1 MHAGQCHAE
10 SCCSQQLLTPLGAA
24 AAMLLVMQVTHH
36 QLDQMRESEASARA
50 AEAKERELAAKR
62 EVSAVSYTKL
72 VDTENVNR
80 VEDAGGWVL

>member
-1 MHAGQCHAE
+1 
-10 SCCSQQLLTPLGAA
+10 
-24 AAMLLVMQVTHH
+24 MLLFLQVTHH

-80 VEDAGGWVL
+80 VEDAGGWVLWAGTVTCHREVLYRRSSTAYMPW